1 MRCFIVI
8 HGAGAMLVASSFTSA
23 THPILVQRLK
33 ANDIN
38 RMILMQVPEELVR
51 ERYPE
56 SYDRVSRIMGKDEFH
71 VIDFNGSSVFNRF
84 RFGEMGDPM
93 LVEF

>member
-8 HGAGAMLVASSFTSA
+8 YGAGAMLVASSFTSP
-23 THPILVQRLK
+23 TNPILVNRLR

-51 ERYPE
+51 ERYPL
-56 SYDRVSRIMGKDEFH
+56 SYDRVARIMGKDEFH
-71 VIDFNGSSVFNRF
+71 VIDFNGGSVFNRF
-84 RFGEMGDPM
+84 KFGELGNPM
-93 LVEF
+93 MVEF